1 VKYIIKGYPMIKRS
15 TIVFAMV
22 LLFDKKG
29 KRRIKKESNKQMQQT
44 PSDLK
49 LSIVVTVFF
58 LMVSCSSLQV
68 PEVKTEID
76 FKTEIDINIPVIYN
90 QKNPEPPPGVPS
102 KISLEEELCLRY
114 EKGKKGHFP
123 SEIGSA
129 AVDDEGNIF
138 VFDNKELKVK
148 VFDKNG
154 QLVRTFGK
162 FENKMGHIQ
171 IVEGKTIIIHSW
183 GLPHRIYYYTKQGL
197 YLKEISTEKYHRV
210 LNPLVDSKG
219 NIIAQF
225 LNYKRRPRRGDYERT
240 GVYGLLKMDPN
251 FNPIMTIAAF
261 EWTQTIDQRLTL
273 YSAPWFIYEVRKDD
287 SIVWGIYSVNS
298 DYELYITNPEGKAI
312 KKIVKEYDPEK
323 ITKEDK
329 NGIPGDWPENFPPF
343 NKIACDPEG
352 RIFVQTYTKA
362 NNSHFVCDVFDPE
375 GRYITK
381 FSLPREE
388 SIIGIKKNY
397 IYTLFNKYK
406 EISYVKRYRITRE

>member
-1 VKYIIKGYPMIKRS
+1 M
-15 TIVFAMV
+15 T
-22 LLFDKKG
+22 KKG
-29 KRRIKKESNKQMQQT
+29 RIMF
-44 PSDLK
+44 
-49 LSIVVTVFF
+49 VFF

-76 FKTEIDINIPVIYN
+76 FKTEVDINIPVIYN

-138 VFDNKELKVK
+138 VFDNNEKKVK

-162 FENKMGHIQ
+162 FKYQKGHMQ
-171 IVEGKTIIIHSW
+171 IVEGKTVMIHSW
-183 GLPHRIYYYTKQGL
+183 GGAKLISYYTTEGQ

-210 LNPLVDSKG
+210 YNPLIDSKG

-225 LNYKRRPRRGDYERT
+225 TNYTRMPRRGDPRWGDIEST
-240 GVYGLLKMDPN
+240 DVYGLGKMDPN
-251 FNPIMTIAAF
+251 LNPIVTVAAF
-261 EWTQTIDQRLTL
+261 EWTQPLGQRL
-273 YSAPWFIYEVRKDD
+273 SAIMFPWFTYKVRKDD
-287 SIVWGIYSVNS
+287 SIVWGIRYVNS
-298 DYELYITNPEGKAI
+298 DYELYITNPEGKTI

-323 ITKEDK
+323 ITEEDK
-329 NGIPGDWPENFPPF
+329 KGMLGPGYFPENFPPF
-343 NKIACDPEG
+343 AWIARDNESE
-352 RIFVQTYTKA
+352 IYVQTYEKD
-362 NNSHFVCDVFDPE
+362 NNGHVFWDVFDPE

-381 FSLPREE
+381 FSLPSEE

-406 EISYVKRYRITRE
+406 KIPYVKRYRVTRE